1 MRKALLLALLL
12 SGCAAADRAQL
23 ADGVTTIIGL
33 NAGFSEANPVW
44 GHASGPVIAATKIG
58 VTQVVK
64 LTPPAVCE
72 PGLLGL
78 TVAAPL
84 ASTYRRSWRA
94 PSGMACRWCSRSVSG
109 VGMPGSPM
117 RCRPAP
123 IHGPHSRL
131 PWNGAPVP
139 LFSLEMKIDESE
151 ALSVWPGDDG
161 RSVGQR

>member
-78 TVAAPL
+78 TVAGYGAAGLNLSTLL
-84 ASTYRRSWRA
+84 AGTFWY
-94 PSGMACRWCSRSVSG
+94 G
-109 VGMPGSPM
+109 
-117 RCRPAP
+117 
-123 IHGPHSRL
+123 
-131 PWNGAPVP
+131 VP
-139 LFSLEMKIDESE
+139 LVL
-151 ALSVWPGDDG
+151 ALSVWRWDAWIADAVQTCADPWPPFKASME
-161 RSVGQR
+161 RSPRPPVFFRDENR